1 MASTFILKLMIY
13 FPSLDPRTQQLVTS
27 KLKVQL
33 GTNGFQPSDG
43 KNNMPKKTQK
53 TTCQDMGARVYPNK
67 KRHAKTWGPE
77 CTPVGGWMLT
87 AAEVVA
93 GVPQAGR
100 RAGPAGCCPHS
111 PSPPHSSPLTLLEE
125 AAHLPSHVSHLPSH
139 VSASSLKLFKRVTL
153 REAGRFTQLIAFKI
167 PLG

>member
-1 MASTFILKLMIY
+1 MASTFILKLMIC

-43 KNNMPKKTQK
+43 KNDMPE
-53 TTCQDMGARVYPNK
+53 
-67 KRHAKTWGPE
+67 TWGPE

-87 AAEVVA
+87 VAEVVA

-125 AAHLPSHVSHLPSH
+125 AAHLPSHVS
-139 VSASSLKLFKRVTL
+139 ASSLTLFRRVTL
-153 REAGRFTQLIAFKI
+153 REAGRFTQLIAFET
-167 PLG
+167 PLGWKGTMREVWVWERET